1 MTNKKFKIIFG
12 IIGLLVLIY
21 NVVLAFICSS
31 FEFSITYIILA
42 VLSVIVFTLI
52 IFCREKDYTTMEDHK
67 NNDLFL
73 YDRINKLKLQLEVT
87 NNKLDEANNV
97 IELLRKKHNKN

>member
-12 IIGLLVLIY
+12 IIGLLVAIY
-21 NVVLAFICSS
+21 DIVLAFICSS

-42 VLSVIVFTLI
+42 VLSVIVFVFI
-52 IFCREKDYTTMEDHK
+52 IFGREKDYTTMEDHK

-73 YDRINKLKLQLEVT
+73 YDKINKLKLQLEET
-87 NNKLDEANNV
+87 NDKLDEAHK
-97 IELLRKKHNKN
+97 IIRTLQEELNKR